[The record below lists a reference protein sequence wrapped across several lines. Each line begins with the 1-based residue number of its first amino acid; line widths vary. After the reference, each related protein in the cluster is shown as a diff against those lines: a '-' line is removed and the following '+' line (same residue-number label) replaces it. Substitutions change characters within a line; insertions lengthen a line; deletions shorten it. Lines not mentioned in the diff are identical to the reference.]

1 VSRNVARAI
10 YYSLWSL
17 GLVSFAIG
25 FALLINAWL
34 HGIDIQQAVADSLGL
49 LSLLALTFL
58 RLGFLPYGWIRRDF
72 VANADA
78 ENSPVRSV
86 ILNSLQG
93 VAALVALFYGTFT
106 FGNLSDALLP
116 SLLPRLLLPI
126 VLPLSITVSATA
138 VFVLV
143 EIERGHVQSVTGA
156 SQVAQRL
163 HLYTVQAISVGTII
177 ATGIPE
183 LWSEVAIRHLM
194 VVYVSRPLADFVL
207 PVLWAIGV
215 WLLYIRLARGDTDS
229 TLRLVV
235 QFFGFGAGLVCLV
248 ESVRRL
254 AYLGALLWMPGGIP
268 VAGVRQLSDVF
279 MFIIVPSL
287 IGGLLTASYGR
298 WLVREAGQSRL
309 GRLGTSL
316 AMLGLVAAV
325 LGAPFYFGVA
335 LLLRGVPLFG
345 ASPRAAYA
353 YYLTDGGLAVG
364 VSLLV
369 AGLLHY
375 PLAIRFWRRCTKALS
390 ADPPPTSVRG
400 ARQVYLE
407 LGRYLGF
414 LAMALTIGSAIV
426 GSSTVLRWLENVQ
439 AASIAFWNTLRCN
452 PPYLS
457 SQPCS
462 PQPLALSNAL
472 YYVIPLGVAGF
483 VAGIHYYRLRVER
496 IEPPRL
502 SRPEPPGARAA
513 AILGDLR
520 AGRTT
525 RDEAMTQLQA
535 LVEDVEASGK
545 PR

>member
-1 VSRNVARAI
+1 VARAI

-25 FALLINAWL
+25 FTLLLNAWL
-34 HGIDIQQAVADSLGL
+34 HGIDLQQAVADTLGL
-49 LSLLALTFL
+49 LSLLALSFL
-58 RLGFLPYGWIRRDF
+58 PLGFLPYGWIRRD
-72 VANADA
+72 VADYADA

-86 ILNSLQG
+86 ILNLLQG
-93 VAALVALFYGTFT
+93 VAALVALFYGIFT
-106 FGNLSDALLP
+106 FSNLPDAILHAVLP
-116 SLLPRLLLPI
+116 LPM

-143 EIERGHVQSVTGA
+143 EMERGRGQRVSGA
-156 SQVAQRL
+156 SLVAQRL
-163 HLYTVQAISVGTII
+163 HLYILQAISVGAII

-183 LWSEVAIRHLM
+183 LWSEVAIRQLM
-194 VVYVSRPLADFVL
+194 VVYVSRPLADFAF

-215 WLLYIRLARGDTDS
+215 WLLYLRLAHGDTDS

-254 AYLGALLWMPGGIP
+254 AYVGTQLWMLSGTPVPGI
-268 VAGVRQLSDVF
+268 RQPSDVF
-279 MFIIVPSL
+279 MFLIAPLL
-287 IGGLLTASYGR
+287 IGVLITVSYGR

-309 GRLGTSL
+309 GRLSTSV
-316 AMLGLVAAV
+316 AMLGLVTAM
-325 LGAPFYFGVA
+325 LGVPFYFGVA
-335 LLLRGVPLFG
+335 FLLRGVPLVG
-345 ASPRAAYA
+345 ASPRDAYA
-353 YYLTDGGLAVG
+353 YYITEGGLAVG

-375 PLAIRFWRRCTKALS
+375 PLALRFWRRCTKALS
-390 ADPPPTSVRG
+390 ADPPATPVRG

-407 LGRYLGF
+407 VGRYLGF
-414 LAMALTIGSAIV
+414 LAVALTIGSAIV

-439 AASIAFWNTLRCN
+439 AASIAFWNTLRCH
-452 PPYLS
+452 PRYLS
-457 SQPCS
+457 SQVCS

-483 VAGIHYYRLRVER
+483 VAGIHYYRLRMER
-496 IEPPRL
+496 MEQPRL
-502 SRPEPPGARAA
+502 TRPESPRVRAS

-520 AGRTT
+520 AGRIT
-525 RDEAMTQLQA
+525 RDEAMTQLQT
-535 LVEDVEASGK
+535 LVDDVAASGK